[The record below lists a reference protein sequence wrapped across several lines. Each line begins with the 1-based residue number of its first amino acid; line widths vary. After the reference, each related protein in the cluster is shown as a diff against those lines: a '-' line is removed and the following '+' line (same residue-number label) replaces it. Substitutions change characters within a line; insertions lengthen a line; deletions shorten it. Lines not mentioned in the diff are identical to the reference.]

1 MARKNDKIQTIDYE
15 NSIKKSN
22 ELSMA
27 KLNHGL
33 SLNQMQLLAFAIYST
48 QNDGKTAFQ
57 KYEFE
62 NKFEIEQYRTEDA
75 YKDSEKISILQFSTQ
90 NLEER
95 KFRFV
100 NVFSSIDYDDGKFVF
115 EWNKKFLPH
124 ILELKDHYVLTDLA
138 ITAQFK
144 SGFSWTLYEY
154 LKAHYGYWHKE
165 ISKEALMKLFG
176 VENRKTYQSSTS
188 QLKRGVLDVAIE
200 ELNKYTELEVWYK
213 EERVGRAIVGFV
225 LHWSTGEKVAGATE
239 SQMNLLR
246 RIHDTIMKDMMKYM
260 SLKDDKNVVEARNH
274 IVAMNDINIA
284 ASKGL
289 TSKQADLHIQ
299 NAKYHFSQLERIDAN
314 DKGTKVVYY
323 NWLEEDGQELL

>member
-1 MARKNDKIQTIDYE
+1 MARKNEKEKVIDYE

-33 SLNQMQLLAFAIYST
+33 NLNQMQLLAYAIYST
-48 QNDGKTAFQ
+48 QNDGNTAFQ

-75 YKDSEKISILQFSTQ
+75 YKDSQRISVLQFSTQ

-100 NVFSSIDYDDGKFVF
+100 NVFSSIDYNDGKFIF
-115 EWNKKFLPH
+115 EWNAKFLPH

-138 ITAQFK
+138 ITSQFK

-165 ISKEALMKLFG
+165 LSKEALMKLFG
-176 VENRKTYQSSTS
+176 VEDRKTYQSSTA

-200 ELNKYTELEVWYK
+200 ELNRYTELEVWYTEK
-213 EERVGRAIVGFV
+213 KVGRAIVSFI

-239 SQMNLLR
+239 GQMNLLR
-246 RIHDTIMKDMMKYM
+246 MIHDTVMKDMMMYLA
-260 SLKDDKNVVEARNH
+260 LKDEKNLAQARIH
-274 IVAMNDINIA
+274 ILAMNEINIA

-289 TSKQADLHIQ
+289 TTKKADLHIQ
-299 NAKYHFSQLERIDAN
+299 NAKHHFRQLEIISAK
-314 DKGTKVVYY
+314 DKNKKVDFY
-323 NWLEEDGQELL
+323 NWLEERE